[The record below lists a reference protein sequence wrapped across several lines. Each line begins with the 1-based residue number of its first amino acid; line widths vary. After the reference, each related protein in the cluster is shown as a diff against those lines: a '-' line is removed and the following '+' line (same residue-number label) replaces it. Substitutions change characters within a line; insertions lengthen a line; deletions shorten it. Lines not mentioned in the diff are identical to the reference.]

1 MIPSTFKKKIMKQ
14 TYTMIK
20 KILPLAVIVAFV
32 SISCNKDVPEPVANT
47 FPRHTGNTIATVISS
62 DANYSILKSALTR
75 AGLLAALQDTAK
87 QYTLFAP
94 DNVAFAASGLSQQIV
109 DILPLDQLTPAL
121 LYHVVPQKVLSSQIP
136 STFPNLQYPSLLNP
150 APNVSALLRL
160 TTFPTT
166 ANGAWIN
173 NIPIKAA
180 NTEASNGVIHT
191 VAGVVMPPSRFLWDR
206 IDTDSD
212 LTYLKAAIQ
221 RADSGVASNSLSNL
235 EGLLKNIGANFT
247 VFAPNNLAFQ
257 TLLTGAI
264 YQALLA
270 QSMPQQQAYLT
281 AQSLASS
288 PNVFSNPALF
298 PVLTAQ
304 TVKGIVVYH
313 VMTKRAFTNNL
324 PTTVANFPTVLNS
337 VVANHPG
344 LGLKATF
351 GVPFVSSAT
360 VKGAANQTASNIL
373 VDMRPEPTG
382 SSDQHYLNGVLHKID
397 QVLLPQ

>member
-1 MIPSTFKKKIMKQ
+1 
-14 TYTMIK
+14 MIK
-20 KILPLAVIVAFV
+20 KILPLALFIALV
-32 SISCNKDVPEPVANT
+32 STSCNKDVPEPVANT
-47 FPRHTGNTIATVISS
+47 FPKHTGYSIGTLISDNAS
-62 DANYSILKSALTR
+62 FSILKSALTR
-75 AGLLAALQDTAK
+75 AGLLSALQDTSK

-94 DNVAFAASGLSQQIV
+94 DNAAFIASGITQEV
-109 DILPLDQLTPAL
+109 ANVLPLEQLTPAL

-150 APNVSALLRL
+150 APSVSALLRL

-166 ANGAWIN
+166 VNGAWIN

-191 VAGVVMPPSRFLWDR
+191 VAGVVMPPSRYLWDR
-206 IDTDSD
+206 INTDSE

-235 EGLLKNIGANFT
+235 EGLMKNIGANFT
-247 VFAPNNLAFQ
+247 VFAPTDNAFK

-264 YQALLA
+264 TQALMG
-270 QSMPQQQAYLT
+270 QGMPQQQAYGT
-281 AQSLASS
+281 AQVLAST
-288 PNVFSNPALF
+288 PQVFQNPALF

-324 PTTVANFPTVLNS
+324 PTTVANFPTVLNG

-351 GVPFVSSAT
+351 GVPFVTAAT
-360 VKGAANQTASNIL
+360 VKGAANQTAANVVINML
-373 VDMRPEPTG
+373 PEPNG
-382 SSDQHYLNGVLHKID
+382 SSDQHYLNGVMHKID

>member
-1 MIPSTFKKKIMKQ
+1 MKQ
-14 TYTMIK
+14 NYTMIK
-20 KILPLAVIVAFV
+20 KILPLVVFIALV

-47 FPRHTGNTIATVISS
+47 FPKNTGNTIGAIINN
-62 DANYSILKSALTR
+62 DADYSILKSALTR
-75 AGLLAALQDTAK
+75 AGLLSALEDTSK
-87 QYTLFAP
+87 LYTLFAP
-94 DNVAFAASGLSQQIV
+94 DNAAFIASGISQEV
-109 DILPLDQLTPAL
+109 ANLLPLEQLTPAL

-150 APNVSALLRL
+150 APDISALLRL

-166 ANGAWIN
+166 VNGAWIN

-180 NTEASNGVIHT
+180 NAEASNGVIHT
-191 VAGVVMPPSRFLWDR
+191 VAGVVMPPSRYLWDR
-206 IDTDSD
+206 INTDPD

-235 EGLLKNIGANFT
+235 EGLMKNIGANFT
-247 VFAPNNLAFQ
+247 VFAPNNNALI

-264 YQALLA
+264 TQALME
-270 QSMPQQQAYLT
+270 QGMEQQVAFGT
-281 AQSLASS
+281 AQVLAST
-288 PNVFSNPALF
+288 PEVFQNPALF

-313 VMTKRAFTNNL
+313 VMTTRAFTNNL
-324 PTTVANFPTVLNS
+324 PTTATNFPTVLNG
-337 VVANHPG
+337 VIANHPG
-344 LGLKATF
+344 LALQATF

-360 VKGAANQTASNIL
+360 VKGAANATASNVLINML
-373 VDMRPEPTG
+373 PEPAG